1 MVDGVLTPVESAPA
15 ESKSETK
22 PVKIAPKPVVKKV
35 RYTTEAVGV
44 WRIDTP
50 EAAKAVASKET
61 ESETPIA
68 GSDSAMATDS
78 TAQAADTVVTVPG
91 MVLDDG
97 LIREEAPAPAVSNH
111 GMSWIFLGLGIL
123 FCIAAL
129 KFKNNTRYLKAL
141 LKDLTDV
148 RVRQNIFDETV
159 KETSFLILLNVLWVC
174 CAGVLLW
181 QSLLLLTPSEWGSA
195 FPLHGSGAA
204 GIGICSGVAALYL
217 IVLLVAY
224 TVVGNV
230 FSDSRRTLLWVKGAA
245 ASFALETIFLFPLAL
260 ISICYAAWA
269 EPVIWIAASVFV
281 VGKIVFI
288 YKGFR
293 IFFNQ
298 ISSWMLFLYYLC
310 SLEIVPLILT
320 YLAAL
325 ELCSILL

>member
-15 ESKSETK
+15 ESRSEAKT
-22 PVKIAPKPVVKKV
+22 VKAAPKPAVKKV
-35 RYTTEAVGV
+35 RYTVEAVGV
-44 WRIDTP
+44 WRIDAP
-50 EAAKAVASKET
+50 EAAKASVGKA
-61 ESETPIA
+61 TPA
-68 GSDSAMATDS
+68 AETDS
-78 TAQAADTVVTVPG
+78 LPQTDSSALAADTVVPVTTVPG

-97 LIREEAPAPAVSNH
+97 LIREEYQPPVVSTH
-111 GMSWIFLGLGIL
+111 GMSWVFLGLGIL

-181 QSLLLLTPSEWGSA
+181 QGLLLLTPSEWSSA
-195 FPLHGSGAA
+195 FPLHGSSAA
-204 GIGICSGVAALYL
+204 GIGICSGVAAVYL
-217 IVLLVAY
+217 IILLVAY

-245 ASFALETIFLFPLAL
+245 ASFALEAIFLFPLAL
-260 ISICYAAWA
+260 VSICYAAWA
-269 EPVIWIAASVFV
+269 KPVILISAGVFV
-281 VGKIVFI
+281 LGKIVFI

-320 YLAAL
+320 YLVAL
-325 ELCSILL
+325 QLCSSLL